1 MLFEYPRLSRR
12 SILWP
17 LAFGLWFTAQ
27 CGFAAP
33 LQIAVASNFTPT
45 ARILIEAF
53 RQLSPSDHVS
63 LSSGSS
69 GKLYA
74 QIVNGAPFD
83 IFLSA
88 DQEKPLRLL
97 EKNLAVRGSHFSY
110 AQGVLVLWGGNDRHE
125 ALTQSTLSSAI
136 FEHLAIAQPK
146 LAPYGRA
153 SIQVLERLGLGKS
166 LLSKLVYGENTSQAY
181 QFTRSGAASFGFI
194 PLSFIGPEMIASV
207 WIVPYALYDP
217 IYQDA
222 VLLNRGKDKLPAQKF
237 MTFLRSDKARKIIE
251 ASGYR
256 SQQTTELNLES

>member
-1 MLFEYPRLSRR
+1 MLFEYPRLSRKI
-12 SILWP
+12 ILWP
-17 LAFGLWFTAQ
+17 LILGLWLTAQ
-27 CGFAAP
+27 CGLAAP
-33 LQIAVASNFTPT
+33 LQLAVASNFTPT
-45 ARILIEAF
+45 ARILIKAF
-53 RQLSPSDHVS
+53 RQLSPSDQVS

-97 EKNLAVRGSHFSY
+97 EKNLAVHGSHFSY
-110 AQGVLVLWGGNDRHE
+110 AQGVLVLWGGDESHE
-125 ALTQSTLSSAI
+125 ALTQSTLSSTI

-153 SIQVLERLGLGKS
+153 SIQVLERLDLDKT

-181 QFTRSGAASFGFI
+181 QFTRSGAASFGFV
-194 PLSFIGPEMIASV
+194 PRSFIDPDMIDSV
-207 WIVPYALYDP
+207 WVVPYALYDP

-222 VLLNRGKDKLPAQKF
+222 VLLNRGKDKLSAQRF
-237 MTFLRSDKARKIIE
+237 MTFLRSDSARKIIE
-251 ASGYR
+251 ASGYH
-256 SQQTTELNLES
+256 SQQTTGLSAES